1 MNEKELKN
9 HIADEHQEDEKN
21 RELEKDIREEADK
34 VEVPE
39 ALRPEQI
46 EVMLLERT
54 EKKIKRWK
62 PIYTA
67 VAAACCVLV
76 VGGAVFGTQQNRTK
90 DSDLVYTASSKED
103 AATEKQ
109 NKAAESNLIATAKD
123 YDEVYDYVK
132 AQEDSQSV
140 QARSG
145 VATYGA
151 EGAST
156 TSSSEKAVASSDT
169 ASMQAADSGTA
180 VNNYSDT
187 NVREDGVGEGDI
199 VKTDGKN
206 LYTLNNQ
213 KIQIVNIESDT
224 MEQVGTIK
232 LDENK
237 NVSEFYVKDNQLIVV
252 YTDTDYGDESNGY
265 RYQSTTTAE
274 VYDVSNPEKPT
285 SKGKVSQSGSFHTM
299 RVNGNY
305 VYLLSDFYAS
315 ASNGKSEV
323 ADYVPSVQG
332 KLIGESSICMPQY
345 TRGNYYTVIS
355 AFSLNNPEEKVDSKA
370 IFGGSGLV
378 YVSQNNIYVCE
389 AYYNSEDSDVTQ
401 TCIRKLSYK
410 DGKLEAVGQTKID
423 GTLNDSFSLDEY
435 DGNLRLVTTVSAS
448 GNSGVMPL
456 ILFGDTADTDLEQQK
471 DTNYLYVLD
480 ENLKEL
486 SKIED
491 IAQDE
496 QVYSARFIGKMGYV
510 VTYKQT
516 DPLFSID
523 LSDPKNPNVVGELK
537 LPGFSEYLH
546 PYGDGLL
553 LGVGMDVDETGTTTN
568 GVKLSMF
575 DISNP
580 EEVEEVQKYVLEDC
594 YSTDI
599 AYNYKA
605 AMIDV
610 DKNLIGFT
618 AYSGNSK
625 YYIFSYDKSAFKC
638 VFERELSGYGDVRGL
653 YAGKYFYLVSGNT
666 VEKYELDGFKKVDDI
681 VL

>member
-90 DSDLVYTASSKED
+90 DSDSVYTASSKED

-109 NKAAESNLIATAKD
+109 NKTAESNLIATAKD
-123 YDEVYDYVK
+123 YDEIYDYVK

-237 NVSEFYVKDNQLIVV
+237 NVSEFYIKDNQLIVV
-252 YTDTDYGDESNGY
+252 YTETDYGDESNGY
-265 RYQSTTTAE
+265 RYQSTTIAE

-285 SKGKVSQSGSFHTM
+285 SNGKVSQSGSFHTM

-389 AYYNSEDSDVTQ
+389 AYYNSEDSDVMQ
-401 TCIRKLSYK
+401 TCIRKISYK

-423 GTLNDSFSLDEY
+423 GILNDSFSLDEY

-480 ENLKEL
+480 EKLKEL

-580 EEVEEVQKYVLEDC
+580 EEVEEIQKYVLEDC

-625 YYIFSYDKSAFKC
+625 YYIFSYDKSGFKC